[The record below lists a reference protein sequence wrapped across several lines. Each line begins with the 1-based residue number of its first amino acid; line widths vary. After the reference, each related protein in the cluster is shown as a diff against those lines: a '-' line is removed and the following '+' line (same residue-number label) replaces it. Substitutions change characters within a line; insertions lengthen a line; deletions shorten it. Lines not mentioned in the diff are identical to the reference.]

1 MRPITLAPSPAGNDP
16 AAWFQWIKACL
27 AEIERASQEE
37 PAQIFDSYSS
47 DIPATITR
55 QINVT
60 TPTAPNLAALLAT
73 LIADMQAR
81 GVSRTQA
88 T

>member
-1 MRPITLAPSPAGNDP
+1 MRPITLAPAPAGNDP

-27 AEIERASQEE
+27 GEIERASQEE

-47 DIPATITR
+47 DVTATTTR

-60 TPTAPNLAALLAT
+60 TPTAANLAAVLAT